1 MQVFRLVKPGI
12 VDKIIAFD
20 ELPKDLMAN
29 IRTRG
34 LEGLSRDWKSLSDRH
49 YVLEYQDVNQDK
61 LKWQEIQSYV
71 RRAVDRD
78 FRLLDKLEDMAL
90 KMAPDAKSGVTLEP
104 EDVEK
109 NVIPIPSGVAAEEE
123 VVATET
129 QVVVKRRGRPR
140 KDSVSA

>member
-1 MQVFRLVKPGI
+1 MQVFRLVKPGV

-20 ELPKDLMAN
+20 ALPDALMQN

-34 LEGLSRDWKSLSDRH
+34 LEGLSRDWRSLSDKH

-78 FRLLDKLEDMAL
+78 FRLLDRLEDMAL

-104 EDVEK
+104 EDVER
-109 NVIPIPSGVAAEEE
+109 NVIPIPENVKVDEEVAAEI
-123 VVATET
+123 
-129 QVVVKRRGRPR
+129 VVKRRGRPR